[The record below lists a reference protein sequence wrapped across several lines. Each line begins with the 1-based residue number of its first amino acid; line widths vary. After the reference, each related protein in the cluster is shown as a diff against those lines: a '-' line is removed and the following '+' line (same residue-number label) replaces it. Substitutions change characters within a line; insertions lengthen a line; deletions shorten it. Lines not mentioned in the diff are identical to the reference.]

1 MLSKLRN
8 FSKTKFATILVGI
21 IIIPFVLWGMGSV
34 FSGGNT
40 NSIAKIENKNIS
52 TKDFVDHINSSGLDL
67 NYIKN
72 NLNNNLLE
80 QLLSQLISQTMI
92 KLEINKINISI
103 SDKILKK
110 KITSNDLF
118 KDKDNKFSRVKY
130 EKYLLSN
137 NLNAPIYESNYKLSE
152 LKKKLFLYIDGGIR
166 PPYFLSNKKFIDE
179 NKSIDVE
186 FVNLENEYKKEFNK
200 SDYERFIN
208 DNIDIVTLDYIDFSY
223 AKIAPLDLIQ
233 IDEFNKDF
241 YDKIDE
247 IDNDLAN
254 GLSIDQITKKFNL
267 KLVKQKNYN
276 AIENINEIL
285 FEDIFK
291 KRNDKNPQLVE
302 RDDHF
307 VLFNVNK
314 IEKKIP
320 KLENEKFLKQINTNL
335 ILNEKYEYN
344 KKLLEKIQKNDFTEI
359 DFYSIS
365 KSSKI
370 NKSIIESISD
380 TRNFDL
386 NSVKLI
392 YSIGKNSFVMTS
404 DDKNNVFIVKINNIN
419 LPLLKKNSKI
429 HKEYSKKIGND
440 IKDSIYVS
448 YDYLINNNYKIKINQ
463 NTMERVKNYFK

>member
-1 MLSKLRN
+1 M
-8 FSKTKFATILVGI
+8 F
-21 IIIPFVLWGMGSV
+21 
-34 FSGGNT
+34 
-40 NSIAKIENKNIS
+40 
-52 TKDFVDHINSSGLDL
+52 D
-67 NYIKN
+67 
-72 NLNNNLLE
+72 
-80 QLLSQLISQTMI
+80 
-92 KLEINKINISI
+92 
-103 SDKILKK
+103 
-110 KITSNDLF
+110 
-118 KDKDNKFSRVKY
+118 
-130 EKYLLSN
+130 
-137 NLNAPIYESNYKLSE
+137 
-152 LKKKLFLYIDGGIR
+152 
-166 PPYFLSNKKFIDE
+166 
-179 NKSIDVE
+179 
-186 FVNLENEYKKEFNK
+186 
-200 SDYERFIN
+200 
-208 DNIDIVTLDYIDFSY
+208 
-223 AKIAPLDLIQ
+223 
-233 IDEFNKDF
+233 
-241 YDKIDE
+241 
-247 IDNDLAN
+247 
-254 GLSIDQITKKFNL
+254 
-267 KLVKQKNYN
+267 
-276 AIENINEIL
+276 
-285 FEDIFK
+285 DIFK